1 MVNLTESKLKRK
13 QNSDSSYGKCNVTLV
28 TSVDCSIRV
37 SILICVL
44 CTVELTVDLT
54 KYLQN
59 CASKLC
65 SKSKSVSE
73 LLLLLKPANEDSSS
87 AAAMV
92 TDGHSAGE
100 PMDANDDSGRKSSIS
115 TSTSSE
121 ISEVTKWSYCTR
133 LTDWLYHVS

>member
-1 MVNLTESKLKRK
+1 M
-13 QNSDSSYGKCNVTLV
+13 
-28 TSVDCSIRV
+28 
-37 SILICVL
+37 
-44 CTVELTVDLT
+44 DLT

-92 TDGHSAGE
+92 TDGHGAGE

-115 TSTSSE
+115 TSTTSE

-133 LTDWLYHVS
+133 LTDWLYHVSQGMWNRDGNGVCGMRMECVEREYSRI